1 MEGGGVVGGE
11 EGGEEEGTAEVE
23 VMEVM
28 VAEVEGDMVAVAV
41 AVAAEAEAVVVAGGL
56 IRREE
61 APQSLEA
68 AGSVPGP
75 RIRARLS

>member
-1 MEGGGVVGGE
+1 
-11 EGGEEEGTAEVE
+11 
-23 VMEVM
+23 MEVM
-28 VAEVEGDMVAVAV
+28 VAEVEGDMVEEAVAV
-41 AVAAEAEAVVVAGGL
+41 AVEEAVAVAGGL